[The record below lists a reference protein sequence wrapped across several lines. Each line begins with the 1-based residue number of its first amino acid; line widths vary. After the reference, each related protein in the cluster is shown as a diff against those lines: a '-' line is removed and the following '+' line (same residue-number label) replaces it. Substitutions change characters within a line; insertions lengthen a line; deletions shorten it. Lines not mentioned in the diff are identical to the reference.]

1 MCTAQYDWQMPQMSC
16 QQLRLKYYR
25 IYQLMRQIIYS
36 KLSKF
41 ASNQINGNVG
51 DMTLESKK
59 GVCPLRVCRIMSI
72 K

>member
-1 MCTAQYDWQMPQMSC
+1 MCTAQYDCC

-51 DMTLESKK
+51 DMTFESKK
-59 GVCPLRVCRIMSI
+59 GVCLRCVCRIMSI